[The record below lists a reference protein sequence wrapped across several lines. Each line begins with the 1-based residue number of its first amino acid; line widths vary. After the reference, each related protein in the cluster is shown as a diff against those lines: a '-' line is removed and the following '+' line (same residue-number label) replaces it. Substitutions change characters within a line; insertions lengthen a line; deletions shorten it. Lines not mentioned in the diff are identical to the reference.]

1 MAAVLPGSQR
11 GSRSWHA
18 NDFNSLLR
26 SGIVEPVPARFALNG
41 SPVEVGDHAHL
52 LAALREELD
61 VTSPKDGC
69 SPSGQCGC
77 CTVLVDGKPVISCS
91 IGLDRVEGKAVT
103 TLEGLPADERERYA
117 TAFAATGALQCGFC
131 TPGIVMRTKYL
142 VDKDGPALTRD
153 KAARHLGGHL
163 CRCTGYHPILDA
175 VDLLASGEEVPVP
188 WPAAAGRGDGPSAGP
203 GPAPAPGAAHP
214 TWGVG
219 SRNSRYQAG
228 EMALGDRDYI
238 DDMRLPGML
247 HAAVVLAEHARADVL
262 AVDTAAAAA
271 FPGVERVLTAAD
283 VPGELRIGLIH
294 RDWPVFV
301 PVGGRTSYTGDVL
314 ALVVA
319 ADRATARRA
328 AELVEV
334 AYAPLPPFADALT
347 ALHATE
353 PAVWQIGDAGAPNVL
368 SRSTYARSDH
378 PDRLDAD
385 AALAA
390 SAHTVH
396 EVFQTQ
402 RIEHA
407 FLEPEATLAVPRDDG
422 VLEVFSGGQGV
433 WDDRRQIADVLGLPE
448 DRVLVHLV
456 ANGGAFGGKEDCAN
470 QTQTALAAWLL
481 GRPVKCTFSREES
494 LHVHPKRHPVRVEA
508 WAGCDAD
515 GRLTALKARI
525 VGDSGPYAS
534 VGMKVLERAAGHASG
549 PYAWP
554 VVDVDAVAVRT
565 NNPVCGAFR
574 GFGANQ
580 AQFATEGLLDRLA
593 DAAGVDRYTIRA
605 RNVVTPGATWGPG
618 QVMDDGC
625 LGARDCLDAVR
636 PAWDEA
642 VAAGKAVGLGLG
654 LKNSGLGNGFK
665 EVARA
670 VVRFDDGWRTGDGG
684 VEVRHCWTEMGQGV
698 DTVALQVAVEELG
711 IDPAKVR
718 VVVDTSRELGAG
730 QTTGSRGTLMGAGS
744 VAAACKAACDGGC
757 RPGVDY
763 EGEYRVD
770 WTQAIGTVDRPTI
783 HSTFGYA
790 AQLVVIDRETGEIE
804 RVVAAHDVGRAVNP
818 LLCEGQIIGS
828 VHMGLGYA
836 LTEDFPT
843 DAEARPTA
851 MTLRQLGILRAKD
864 VPPVD
869 VVLVERPQPRA
880 PYGVKGVGE
889 IGLVPTAGAVAGALR
904 DLDGAWRSTL
914 PMRRNGS

>member
-1 MAAVLPGSQR
+1 LL
-11 GSRSWHA
+11 SR
-18 NDFNSLLR
+18 
-26 SGIVEPVPARFALNG
+26 GIVELVTAHFTLNG
-41 SPVEVGDHAHL
+41 SPVEVGDHPHV

-117 TAFAATGALQCGFC
+117 AAFATTGALQCGFC

-142 VDKDGPALTRD
+142 VDKDGPALTRE

-188 WPAAAGRGDGPSAGP
+188 WPAAAGAGDGPSAGP
-203 GPAPAPGAAHP
+203 AAGPAVRADDRP

-228 EMALGDRDYI
+228 EMALGDKDYV
-238 DDMRLPGML
+238 DDMRVPGLL

-262 AVDTAAAAA
+262 AIDTTAAVAV
-271 FPGVERVLTAAD
+271 PGVERVLTAAD

-334 AYAPLPPFADALT
+334 AYAPQPPFADALA
-347 ALHATE
+347 ALDATE
-353 PAVWQIGDAGAPNVL
+353 PAVWQIGDPGTPNVL

-378 PDRLDAD
+378 PDGLDAD
-385 AALAA
+385 AALAS

-407 FLEPEATLAVPRDDG
+407 FLEPESTLAVPHDDG
-422 VLEVFSGGQGV
+422 TLEVFSGGQGV
-433 WDDRRQIADVLGLPE
+433 WDDRRQIAEVLGVPE

-470 QTQTALAAWLL
+470 QAQTALAAWLL

-494 LHVHPKRHPVRVEA
+494 LHVHPKRHPVRVDA
-508 WAGCDAD
+508 WAGCDID
-515 GRLTALKARI
+515 GRVTALKARI

-534 VGMKVLERAAGHASG
+534 VGMKVLERAAGHVSG

-593 DAAGVDRYTIRA
+593 DAAGIDRWEIRA

-625 LGARDCLDAVR
+625 LGASDCLDAVR

-665 EVARA
+665 EVAKA
-670 VVRFDDGWRTGDGG
+670 VVRFDDDWRTGDGG

-698 DTVALQVAVEELG
+698 HTVALQVAVEELG
-711 IDPAKVR
+711 VDPAKVR

-744 VAAACKAACDGGC
+744 VAAACKVACDDGC

-790 AQLVVIDRETGEIE
+790 AQLVVMDRETGEIE

-818 LLCEGQIIGS
+818 LLCEGQVIGA

-843 DAEARPTA
+843 DDQARPTA

-889 IGLVPTAGAVAGALR
+889 IGLVPTAGAVAGALQ
-904 DLDGAWRSTL
+904 DLDGGWRSTL